1 MDTFGSVLEKNAAEL
16 TVLDVYDI
24 AAVLGQEFEH
34 IVDQY
39 GCASLTRLMPKVVR
53 LLEILEGLVGRNC
66 KSGENDELEM
76 ELHRLRLERRH
87 RMEKEKIREK
97 ELEQVEDT
105 WRRENQDLLSK
116 IADLHVQNKSL
127 SLRLSLKEQQN
138 TEENLEQNEGTRE
151 SEHQLM
157 KKLKEMVDQ
166 QRDEIKAKDREIA
179 QKNNDIETLHVEQH
193 RLMKINQDLKHW
205 ISILEAQGKALIQQ
219 SAELEALSQAR
230 QQDLGSVK
238 MQLDYLKEEHQE
250 NVLNVATEL
259 VDCSHPRQL
268 SHASPTQLPRSTP
281 GADDMQKTVWAEC
294 KTEWDSLAE
303 YFDPPK
309 SLALVRSHIE
319 KESKEDHHICATEGG
334 SDVTPSLWEAL
345 CEEDHEEDDSASDHN
360 IPRFTLQDLQDVLQE
375 KNELKAQVFLLQEEL
390 AYYKRYIK
398 HIEEELEDQ
407 LGPLVPVLLPALQ
420 PSSNN
425 QPELGIKKLLFTA
438 VMPMVAAGLIN
449 DDPTLQPISR
459 LISVV

>member
-53 LLEILEGLVGRNC
+53 VLEILEGLVGGNC
-66 KSGENDELEM
+66 KSAENEELEM
-76 ELHRLRLERRH
+76 ELHRLRLERRD

-105 WRRENQDLLSK
+105 WRRENQDLLSQ
-116 IADLHVQNKSL
+116 IADLQVQNKSL
-127 SLRLSLKEQQN
+127 RLRLSLKEQQN
-138 TEENLEQNEGTRE
+138 TEENLQQNEGTRE
-151 SEHQLM
+151 SEHQLR
-157 KKLKEMVDQ
+157 KKLKEMADQ
-166 QRDEIKAKDREIA
+166 QRDEIKAKDREITL
-179 QKNNDIETLHVEQH
+179 KNNDIETLHVEQH
-193 RLMKINQDLKHW
+193 RLMKINQDLKHL

-219 SAELEALSQAR
+219 RAELEALSQAR

-238 MQLDYLKEEHQE
+238 MQLAYLKEEHQK
-250 NVLNVATEL
+250 NILNVATEL
-259 VDCSHPRQL
+259 VDWSSPRPLSQASHMQP
-268 SHASPTQLPRSTP
+268 PRSTP
-281 GADDMQKTVWAEC
+281 DDMQKTVWAEC
-294 KTEWDSLAE
+294 ETDWDSLAE
-303 YFDPPK
+303 HFDPPK
-309 SLALVRSHIE
+309 RLALVRTHIE
-319 KESKEDHHICATEGG
+319 KGSKEDHHICATEDG

-345 CEEDHEEDDSASDHN
+345 CEDDQEEDDSASDHN
-360 IPRFTLQDLQDVLQE
+360 IPRFTLEDFQDVLQE

-390 AYYKRYIK
+390 AYYKS
-398 HIEEELEDQ
+398 EEELEDQ
-407 LGPLVPVLLPALQ
+407 LSPLVPVLLPALQ
-420 PSSNN
+420 PSSNS
-425 QPELGIKKLLFTA
+425 QPESGIKKLLFTA